1 MEAIEA
7 ILDDPAKLSQLDL
20 EIFNSDIFLQNQRD
34 INSGNKILTLFK
46 VRDELYS
53 RFKDKRLPHRE
64 LTSEEKFH
72 LLTGESSKSFYVN
85 KMVTGTVSRWVV
97 SSLGLNLGSNLS
109 FRFIYKPVDPE
120 RKDVADP
127 ERVPDAED
135 QWMCP
140 FCKKKDFFELS
151 QVWSH
156 FDATD
161 ECKTTHLTLLVL
173 KTIF

>member
-7 ILDDPAKLSQLDL
+7 ILDDPQKLSQLDL

-85 KMVTGTVSRWVV
+85 KMVTGTVSR
-97 SSLGLNLGSNLS
+97 
-109 FRFIYKPVDPE
+109 
-120 RKDVADP
+120 
-127 ERVPDAED
+127 
-135 QWMCP
+135 
-140 FCKKKDFFELS
+140 
-151 QVWSH
+151 
-156 FDATD
+156 
-161 ECKTTHLTLLVL
+161 
-173 KTIF
+173 